1 MSRNLSLSS
10 HKNLDFNNHTYLTI
24 VMIQQLPLIAS
35 TSRLAT
41 LVGHITD
48 LVNGE
53 KKQHLP
59 PSHKS
64 KSSNS
69 KATLCASG
77 PARTHAVLQDATV
90 FPIAEVAHSER
101 KTFAVPKFGGPAEVS
116 RSVDAARRALY
127 SKAKDE
133 GGNVLVDEQ

>member
-1 MSRNLSLSS
+1 M
-10 HKNLDFNNHTYLTI
+10 TP
-24 VMIQQLPLIAS
+24 QLHPITP

-48 LVNGE
+48 LVNGD
-53 KKQHLP
+53 KTQHLLAG
-59 PSHKS
+59 HKS

-69 KATLCASG
+69 KAMLCASG
-77 PARTHAVLQDATV
+77 PARTHTVLQDATV

-101 KTFAVPKFGGPAEVS
+101 NTFAVPKFGGPAEVS

>member
-1 MSRNLSLSS
+1 
-10 HKNLDFNNHTYLTI
+10 
-24 VMIQQLPLIAS
+24 MIQLPLIAS

-48 LVNGE
+48 LVNSE

-59 PSHKS
+59 PSH
-64 KSSNS
+64 NS
-69 KATLCASG
+69 KTSKPILCASG
-77 PARTHAVLQDATV
+77 PAKTHAVLQDATV

-101 KTFAVPKFGGPAEVS
+101 KTFSVPKFGGSAEVS

>member
-1 MSRNLSLSS
+1 
-10 HKNLDFNNHTYLTI
+10 
-24 VMIQQLPLIAS
+24 MIQLPLIAS

-53 KKQHLP
+53 RKQHLP
-59 PSHKS
+59 PSDKS

-69 KATLCASG
+69 KSMLCASG
-77 PARTHAVLQDATV
+77 PASTHAVLQDATV

-101 KTFAVPKFGGPAEVS
+101 KTFTVPKFGGPAEVS